1 MKNKTF
7 RTHLN
12 TLSTIEI
19 SVIIPAHN
27 AEKTLRRA
35 VESACRELGLLSG
48 KSGASPEAG
57 SRAGEG
63 NPADAVHLRE
73 PEQVPETKVEQTANP
88 EQVPE
93 TKSEQTA
100 NPEQVSET
108 RGEQARNPEREAART
123 SDRADAPASRYEV
136 LIVENGSEDGTE
148 FLARTLEL
156 EHPGAVRFLRSEKG
170 VSNARNR
177 GLEEARGTW
186 VLFLDADDYL
196 LEGAGSVLLDDL
208 HFTGTDLIV
217 HSYEAGNRRV
227 HVCGPEG
234 ERYTGKPVRTGAQG
248 ILSGTR
254 DITGKT
260 AGKTA
265 GKTVGNTAGNT
276 AGDSA
281 GAVSGKKLFS
291 GKQNVDDDQSQ
302 TGPIEE
308 IIVRM
313 IEDPTRYTAVWSKLF
328 RRERIE
334 YGRLR
339 FDPNLRLS
347 EDSHFLIRYLFLC
360 RRIRLSDRPV
370 YHYSTDNVSVVR
382 KWDGKKEEGYRDSL
396 IAVRACLQTQP
407 LSVRQAF
414 SAYGLMQF
422 NLLMVREVFS
432 LDSPEKFLQK
442 IRRMKEIREDGPFAE
457 AFLGFD
463 ARRHKGA
470 RFLPIRLIKSGLYP
484 AAAAVYEAR
493 VMQNAKKERS

>member
-57 SRAGEG
+57 SRAVEG
-63 NPADAVHLRE
+63 NPADA
-73 PEQVPETKVEQTANP
+73 
-88 EQVPE
+88 
-93 TKSEQTA
+93 
-100 NPEQVSET
+100 
-108 RGEQARNPEREAART
+108 
-123 SDRADAPASRYEV
+123 PALRYEV

-248 ILSGTR
+248 KLSGTR

>member
-48 KSGASPEAG
+48 KSGGSPEAG

-73 PEQVPETKVEQTANP
+73 PEQVPET
-88 EQVPE
+88 
-93 TKSEQTA
+93 
-100 NPEQVSET
+100 
-108 RGEQARNPEREAART
+108 RGEQAWNPEREPART

-248 ILSGTR
+248 KLSGTR

-260 AGKTA
+260 AGK
-265 GKTVGNTAGNT
+265 T

>member
-48 KSGASPEAG
+48 KSGGSPEAG

-63 NPADAVHLRE
+63 NPADA
-73 PEQVPETKVEQTANP
+73 
-88 EQVPE
+88 
-93 TKSEQTA
+93 
-100 NPEQVSET
+100 
-108 RGEQARNPEREAART
+108 
-123 SDRADAPASRYEV
+123 PALRYEV

-177 GLEEARGTW
+177 GLKEARGTW

-248 ILSGTR
+248 KLSGTR

>member
-1 MKNKTF
+1 M
-7 RTHLN
+7 
-12 TLSTIEI
+12 
-19 SVIIPAHN
+19 
-27 AEKTLRRA
+27 
-35 VESACRELGLLSG
+35 
-48 KSGASPEAG
+48 
-57 SRAGEG
+57 
-63 NPADAVHLRE
+63 
-73 PEQVPETKVEQTANP
+73 
-88 EQVPE
+88 
-93 TKSEQTA
+93 
-100 NPEQVSET
+100 
-108 RGEQARNPEREAART
+108 
-123 SDRADAPASRYEV
+123 

-177 GLEEARGTW
+177 GLKVARGTW

-248 ILSGTR
+248 KLSGTR
-254 DITGKT
+254 DIT
-260 AGKTA
+260 GKTA

-463 ARRHKGA
+463 AKRHKGA

>member
-48 KSGASPEAG
+48 KSGGFPEAG

-63 NPADAVHLRE
+63 NPE
-73 PEQVPETKVEQTANP
+73 
-88 EQVPE
+88 
-93 TKSEQTA
+93 
-100 NPEQVSET
+100 
-108 RGEQARNPEREAART
+108 
-123 SDRADAPASRYEV
+123 DAPALRYEV

-156 EHPGAVRFLRSEKG
+156 EHPGEVRFLRSEKG

-248 ILSGTR
+248 KLSGTR

-260 AGKTA
+260 AGK
-265 GKTVGNTAGNT
+265 T

-463 ARRHKGA
+463 AKRHKGA

>member
-48 KSGASPEAG
+48 KSGGSPEAG

-93 TKSEQTA
+93 T
-100 NPEQVSET
+100 
-108 RGEQARNPEREAART
+108 RGEQAWNPEREPART
-123 SDRADAPASRYEV
+123 SDRADAPALRYEV

-177 GLEEARGTW
+177 GLKEARGTW

-248 ILSGTR
+248 KLSGTR
-254 DITGKT
+254 DIT
-260 AGKTA
+260 GKTA

-382 KWDGKKEEGYRDSL
+382 AWDGKKEEGYRDSL

-493 VMQNAKKERS
+493 VMQNAKKERP

>member
-63 NPADAVHLRE
+63 NPADA
-73 PEQVPETKVEQTANP
+73 
-88 EQVPE
+88 
-93 TKSEQTA
+93 
-100 NPEQVSET
+100 
-108 RGEQARNPEREAART
+108 
-123 SDRADAPASRYEV
+123 PALRYEV

-177 GLEEARGTW
+177 GLKEARGTW

-248 ILSGTR
+248 KLSGTR

-260 AGKTA
+260 A
-265 GKTVGNTAGNT
+265 GNTAGNT

-339 FDPNLRLS
+339 FDQNLRLS

-382 KWDGKKEEGYRDSL
+382 TWDGKKEEGYRDSL

-463 ARRHKGA
+463 SRRHKGA
-470 RFLPIRLIKSGLYP
+470 RYLPIRLIKSGLYP

>member
-48 KSGASPEAG
+48 KSGGSPEAG
-57 SRAGEG
+57 SRAVEG
-63 NPADAVHLRE
+63 NPTDAVHITE
-73 PEQVPETKVEQTANP
+73 PEQEPETKGEQTANP

-93 TKSEQTA
+93 T
-100 NPEQVSET
+100 
-108 RGEQARNPEREAART
+108 RGEQAWNPEREPART
-123 SDRADAPASRYEV
+123 SDRADAPALRYEV

-248 ILSGTR
+248 KLSGTR

-260 AGKTA
+260 AGK
-265 GKTVGNTAGNT
+265 T

>member
-63 NPADAVHLRE
+63 NPADA
-73 PEQVPETKVEQTANP
+73 
-88 EQVPE
+88 
-93 TKSEQTA
+93 
-100 NPEQVSET
+100 
-108 RGEQARNPEREAART
+108 
-123 SDRADAPASRYEV
+123 PALRYEV

-177 GLEEARGTW
+177 GLKEARGTW

-248 ILSGTR
+248 KLSGTR

>member
-63 NPADAVHLRE
+63 NPADA
-73 PEQVPETKVEQTANP
+73 
-88 EQVPE
+88 
-93 TKSEQTA
+93 
-100 NPEQVSET
+100 
-108 RGEQARNPEREAART
+108 
-123 SDRADAPASRYEV
+123 PALRYEV

-156 EHPGAVRFLRSEKG
+156 EHPGAVRFLRPEKG

-248 ILSGTR
+248 KLSGTR

-260 AGKTA
+260 A
-265 GKTVGNTAGNT
+265 GNTAGNT

-339 FDPNLRLS
+339 FDQNLRLS

-382 KWDGKKEEGYRDSL
+382 TWDGKKEEGYRDSL

-463 ARRHKGA
+463 ARHHKGA

>member
-48 KSGASPEAG
+48 KLGGSPEAG
-57 SRAGEG
+57 SRAVEG
-63 NPADAVHLRE
+63 NPADA
-73 PEQVPETKVEQTANP
+73 
-88 EQVPE
+88 
-93 TKSEQTA
+93 
-100 NPEQVSET
+100 
-108 RGEQARNPEREAART
+108 
-123 SDRADAPASRYEV
+123 PALRYEV

-177 GLEEARGTW
+177 GLKEARGTW

-248 ILSGTR
+248 KLSGTR

>member
-63 NPADAVHLRE
+63 NPADA
-73 PEQVPETKVEQTANP
+73 
-88 EQVPE
+88 
-93 TKSEQTA
+93 
-100 NPEQVSET
+100 
-108 RGEQARNPEREAART
+108 
-123 SDRADAPASRYEV
+123 PALRYEV

-177 GLEEARGTW
+177 GLKEARGTW

-248 ILSGTR
+248 KLSGTR

-339 FDPNLRLS
+339 FDQNLRLS

-463 ARRHKGA
+463 ARRHQGA

>member
-35 VESACRELGLLSG
+35 VQSACRELGLLSG
-48 KSGASPEAG
+48 KSGASPEEG

-63 NPADAVHLRE
+63 NPADA
-73 PEQVPETKVEQTANP
+73 
-88 EQVPE
+88 
-93 TKSEQTA
+93 
-100 NPEQVSET
+100 
-108 RGEQARNPEREAART
+108 
-123 SDRADAPASRYEV
+123 PALRYEV

-177 GLEEARGTW
+177 GLKEARGTW

-248 ILSGTR
+248 KLSGTR

>member
-63 NPADAVHLRE
+63 NPADA
-73 PEQVPETKVEQTANP
+73 
-88 EQVPE
+88 
-93 TKSEQTA
+93 
-100 NPEQVSET
+100 
-108 RGEQARNPEREAART
+108 
-123 SDRADAPASRYEV
+123 PALRYEV

-248 ILSGTR
+248 KLSGTR

-265 GKTVGNTAGNT
+265 GNTAGN
-276 AGDSA
+276 SA

-339 FDPNLRLS
+339 FDQNLRLS

-382 KWDGKKEEGYRDSL
+382 TWDGKKEEGYRDSL

-463 ARRHKGA
+463 ARHHKGA

>member
-63 NPADAVHLRE
+63 NPADA
-73 PEQVPETKVEQTANP
+73 
-88 EQVPE
+88 
-93 TKSEQTA
+93 
-100 NPEQVSET
+100 
-108 RGEQARNPEREAART
+108 
-123 SDRADAPASRYEV
+123 PALRYEV

-177 GLEEARGTW
+177 GLKEARGTW

-248 ILSGTR
+248 KLSGTR
-254 DITGKT
+254 DITGK
-260 AGKTA
+260 
-265 GKTVGNTAGNT
+265 TAGNT

-313 IEDPTRYTAVWSKLF
+313 SEDPTRYTAVWSKLF

-493 VMQNAKKERS
+493 VMQNAKKERP

>member
-63 NPADAVHLRE
+63 NPADA
-73 PEQVPETKVEQTANP
+73 
-88 EQVPE
+88 
-93 TKSEQTA
+93 
-100 NPEQVSET
+100 
-108 RGEQARNPEREAART
+108 
-123 SDRADAPASRYEV
+123 PALRYEV

-177 GLEEARGTW
+177 GLKEARGTW

-248 ILSGTR
+248 KLSGTR

-281 GAVSGKKLFS
+281 GAVSGKKLF
-291 GKQNVDDDQSQ
+291 
-302 TGPIEE
+302 
-308 IIVRM
+308 VRL
-313 IEDPTRYTAVWSKLF
+313 VHVLCF
-328 RRERIE
+328 
-334 YGRLR
+334 
-339 FDPNLRLS
+339 
-347 EDSHFLIRYLFLC
+347 FLIIL
-360 RRIRLSDRPV
+360 IRLS
-370 YHYSTDNVSVVR
+370 
-382 KWDGKKEEGYRDSL
+382 
-396 IAVRACLQTQP
+396 IAPFHFGFGIQVFNTG
-407 LSVRQAF
+407 
-414 SAYGLMQF
+414 SAVILTCVI
-422 NLLMVREVFS
+422 N
-432 LDSPEKFLQK
+432 
-442 IRRMKEIREDGPFAE
+442 
-457 AFLGFD
+457 
-463 ARRHKGA
+463 
-470 RFLPIRLIKSGLYP
+470 
-484 AAAAVYEAR
+484 
-493 VMQNAKKERS
+493 

>member
-63 NPADAVHLRE
+63 TP
-73 PEQVPETKVEQTANP
+73 
-88 EQVPE
+88 
-93 TKSEQTA
+93 
-100 NPEQVSET
+100 
-108 RGEQARNPEREAART
+108 
-123 SDRADAPASRYEV
+123 ADAPALRYEV

-248 ILSGTR
+248 KLSGTR
-254 DITGKT
+254 DITGK
-260 AGKTA
+260 
-265 GKTVGNTAGNT
+265 TAGNT

-339 FDPNLRLS
+339 FDQNLRLS

-382 KWDGKKEEGYRDSL
+382 TWDGKKEEGYRDSL

-463 ARRHKGA
+463 AKHHKGA
-470 RFLPIRLIKSGLYP
+470 RFLPIRLIKNGLYP

>member
-63 NPADAVHLRE
+63 TP
-73 PEQVPETKVEQTANP
+73 
-88 EQVPE
+88 
-93 TKSEQTA
+93 
-100 NPEQVSET
+100 
-108 RGEQARNPEREAART
+108 
-123 SDRADAPASRYEV
+123 ADAPALRYEV

-177 GLEEARGTW
+177 GLKEARGTW

-208 HFTGTDLIV
+208 HYTGTDLIV

-248 ILSGTR
+248 KLSGTR

-260 AGKTA
+260 AGK
-265 GKTVGNTAGNT
+265 TAGNT

-339 FDPNLRLS
+339 FDQNLRLS

-382 KWDGKKEEGYRDSL
+382 TWDGKKEEGYRDSL

-463 ARRHKGA
+463 ARHHKGA

-493 VMQNAKKERS
+493 VMQNAKKERP

>member
-63 NPADAVHLRE
+63 NPADA
-73 PEQVPETKVEQTANP
+73 
-88 EQVPE
+88 
-93 TKSEQTA
+93 
-100 NPEQVSET
+100 
-108 RGEQARNPEREAART
+108 
-123 SDRADAPASRYEV
+123 PALRYEV

-177 GLEEARGTW
+177 GLKEARGTW

-248 ILSGTR
+248 KLSGTR

-260 AGKTA
+260 AGK
-265 GKTVGNTAGNT
+265 T

>member
-35 VESACRELGLLSG
+35 VESACRELWLLSG

-63 NPADAVHLRE
+63 NPADA
-73 PEQVPETKVEQTANP
+73 
-88 EQVPE
+88 
-93 TKSEQTA
+93 
-100 NPEQVSET
+100 
-108 RGEQARNPEREAART
+108 
-123 SDRADAPASRYEV
+123 PALRYEV

-177 GLEEARGTW
+177 GLKEARGTW

-248 ILSGTR
+248 KLSGTR
-254 DITGKT
+254 DITGK
-260 AGKTA
+260 
-265 GKTVGNTAGNT
+265 TAGNT

-339 FDPNLRLS
+339 FDQNLRLS

-463 ARRHKGA
+463 SRRHKGA

>member
-48 KSGASPEAG
+48 KSGGSPEAG

-108 RGEQARNPEREAART
+108 RGEQARNPEREPART
-123 SDRADAPASRYEV
+123 SDRADAPALRYEV

-177 GLEEARGTW
+177 GLKEARGTW

-234 ERYTGKPVRTGAQG
+234 ERYT
-248 ILSGTR
+248 
-254 DITGKT
+254 
-260 AGKTA
+260 
-265 GKTVGNTAGNT
+265 
-276 AGDSA
+276 
-281 GAVSGKKLFS
+281 
-291 GKQNVDDDQSQ
+291 
-302 TGPIEE
+302 
-308 IIVRM
+308 
-313 IEDPTRYTAVWSKLF
+313 AVWSKLF

-339 FDPNLRLS
+339 FDQNLRLS